1 MQAIAVTGP
10 GADALTERL
19 ARRCPGSVATVTRTA
34 DRLGGA
40 PPGDLAVEL
49 APDGRRATGEERS
62 LEATLADLAPE
73 YDYALVETETPV
85 DLPTV
90 VVGEATVDD
99 REPLASVADPAAA
112 DLEAL
117 VAAVDGVE
125 PYETLESLVARVKR
139 AEGADRAGA
148 IATFTGRVRRRDADD
163 DSPTELLEFETYE
176 GVADQRM
183 ATIEAEL
190 ESREGVIEVVMHHRT
205 GVVHAG
211 EDIVFVV
218 VLAGHREEAFETV
231 SDGIDRLKD
240 EVPIFKKEVTAD
252 GEFWVH
258 DRP

>member
-10 GADALTERL
+10 RADALIERL
-19 ARRCPGSVATVTRTA
+19 ARRCPGSVATVSRTA
-34 DRLGGA
+34 DRHGED
-40 PPGDLAVEL
+40 PPGDLTVDL
-49 APDGRRATGEERS
+49 APDGWRATGEERS
-62 LEATLADLAPE
+62 LEAVLAELAPE
-73 YDYALVETETPV
+73 YDYVLVGTGTEV

-90 VVGEATVDD
+90 VVGDASTADG
-99 REPLASVADPAAA
+99 EPLASVADPAAA
-112 DLEAL
+112 DLDRL
-117 VAAVDGVE
+117 VAVIDGVE

-148 IATFTGRVRRRDADD
+148 IATFTGRVRRKDADD

-183 ATIEAEL
+183 ATIEKEL
-190 ESREGVIEVVMHHRT
+190 EQREGVIEVVMHHRT
-205 GVVHAG
+205 GVISAG